1 MKSTRTELSRRD
13 FLKTTAVAGAGLT
26 LSFTI
31 PGGGAREASA
41 ATAFEPNAALTI
53 TPDGII
59 TVHITKAEMGQG
71 VGTAL
76 AQIVA
81 EELEAD
87 WKDIRIDYPMNDPKF
102 GLMLTGGSWSV
113 NWTFDSLSRAGA
125 GARMLLIEAA
135 AKQMGV
141 AAEDCVAA
149 DSRVRHLPTGRSMA
163 YGEIVAKVPITRTLS
178 EEDLKKIALKKPS
191 QYRIVGTWIPRL
203 DIPEKTNGRAKFGID
218 TFLPGMVYAKVAY
231 PPTREAGKHTA
242 VDDSAAKKVKGYVAT
257 VVTPGLVAVVATTY
271 ENAVKARDALRI
283 TWDQGPNA
291 NVSSES
297 IFAAFAKKAA
307 EDTSALA
314 WLEAGDVKA
323 AMAQAPK
330 RHEATFTTDYVA
342 HMQMEPMN
350 CVVRFADGAYDIYT
364 GSQFQT
370 FAVGT
375 LAATLGVDASKVRI
389 HQHYLGGGFGRRLE
403 PDIMVETALIAREVK
418 RPVKLIRSR
427 EEDLKRDFYRSA
439 TLQVVKAALA
449 GDGKVVAWENTL
461 VASHP
466 GKRWGPDFVD
476 KKGLDQFALNG
487 ADHVYDIP
495 NQLVRAVP
503 VETGIPVG
511 YVRAVAPNY
520 TFFAVETFMDELAK
534 LAGVDPL
541 QYRLSMLGSAPRLAR
556 VLRLAAD
563 QAGWGTPLPPNTG
576 RGIACVSAQEK
587 KTPTWTASVVQAR
600 VDPATGKVQ
609 VEKIVC
615 AVDCGIVVNPDGA
628 RSQIEGSILFGVSN
642 ALKERGTVANGTL
655 AQSNFHDYQVLRMN
669 EVPEIEIHIVPS
681 TEYPTGLG
689 EPGTTTVAPALSN
702 AIFAATGARVRQ
714 VPLIPERVLAA
725 LRARA

>member
-1 MKSTRTELSRRD
+1 MTRRVTRRA
-13 FLKTTAVAGAGLT
+13 FL
-26 LSFTI
+26 
-31 PGGGAREASA
+31 ASA
-41 ATAFEPNAALTI
+41 AAAGAALTIRFPLVGPGVAAGATAYDPNAALTI
-53 TPDGII
+53 TPDGLV

-87 WKDIRIDYPMNDPKF
+87 WKDVRIDYPTNDPKF

-113 NWTFDSLSRAGA
+113 NWTFDTLSRAGA
-125 GARMLLIEAA
+125 AARLSLVDAA
-135 AKQMGV
+135 ARAWGV
-141 AAEDCVAA
+141 DPADCAA
-149 DSRVRHLPTGRSMA
+149 DRGVVRHLPTGRA
-163 YGEIVAKVPITRTLS
+163 LRYGEIVARVPITKTFS
-178 EEDLKKIALKKPS
+178 EDDLKKIALKKPAD
-191 QYRIVGTWIPRL
+191 YRVVGQWIPRL
-203 DIPEKTNGRAKFGID
+203 DIPDKVTGKAKFGID
-218 TFLPGMVYAKVAY
+218 TFVPNMVYAKVAY
-231 PPTREAGKHTA
+231 PPTREGGTHTA
-242 VDDSAAKKVKGYVAT
+242 VDDSAARRVKGYVAT
-257 VVTPGLVAVVATTY
+257 VTLPQLVAVVATSY
-271 ENAVKARDALRI
+271 EAAVKARDALKV
-283 TWDQGPNA
+283 TWDPGPNA
-291 NVSSES
+291 GTSTES
-297 IFAAFAKKAA
+297 IFATFARAK
-307 EDTSALA
+307 DDPGTA
-314 WLEAGDVKA
+314 WHEQGDVKA
-323 AMAQAPK
+323 AMGSAAR
-330 RHEATFTTDYVA
+330 RHEATYTTDYVA

-350 CVVRFADGAYDIYT
+350 CVVRITDGVYDIYT

-375 LAATLGVDASKVRI
+375 LAAGLGVDAAKIRI

-403 PDIMVETALIAREVK
+403 PDIMLETALIAREVK

-439 TLQVVKAALA
+439 TLQVVRAGLA
-449 GDGKVVAWENTL
+449 GDGKIVAWDKTV

-487 ADHVYDIP
+487 ADHVYDVP
-495 NQLVRAVP
+495 NQIVRAVP
-503 VETGIPVG
+503 VETGISVG

-541 QYRLSMLGSAPRLAR
+541 QYRLSMLGGAPRLAR
-556 VLRLAAD
+556 VLSLAAEK
-563 QAGWGTPLPPNTG
+563 AGWGTPLPANTG
-576 RGIACVSAQEK
+576 RGLACVSAQEK

-600 VDPATGKVQ
+600 VDTATGNVQ
-609 VEKIVC
+609 IQKIVC

-642 ALKERGTVANGTL
+642 ALKERGTVAGGAL
-655 AQSNFHDYQVLRMN
+655 VQSNFHDYPVLRMN
-669 EVPEIEIHIVPS
+669 EVPDVEVHIVPS

-714 VPLIPERVLAA
+714 VPLLPDRVLAA

>member
-1 MKSTRTELSRRD
+1 MSTPVTRRA
-13 FLKTTAVAGAGLT
+13 FLGSAAAAGAALT
-26 LSFTI
+26 IRFPLVG
-31 PGGGAREASA
+31 PGVADSA
-41 ATAFEPNAALTI
+41 AAYEPNAALTI
-53 TPDGII
+53 TQDGLV

-87 WKDIRIDYPMNDPKF
+87 WKDIRVDYPTSDPKF

-113 NWTFDSLSRAGA
+113 NWTFDALSRAGA
-125 GARMLLIEAA
+125 AARLALIDAA
-135 AKQMGV
+135 AKSWNV
-141 AAEDCVAA
+141 SPADCVAER
-149 DSRVRHLPTGRSMA
+149 SMVRHLPSGRA
-163 YGEIVAKVPITRTLS
+163 LRYGEIVARMPITKTFT
-178 EEDLKKIALKKPS
+178 EDELKQIALKKPS
-191 QYRIVGTWIPRL
+191 EYRVVGQWIPRL
-203 DIPEKTNGRAKFGID
+203 DIPDKVTGKAKFGID
-218 TFLPGMVYAKVAY
+218 TFLPNMVYAKVVY
-231 PPTREAGKHTA
+231 PPVREGATRTA
-242 VDDSAAKKVKGYVAT
+242 VDDGAAKRVKGYVAT
-257 VVTPGLVAVVATTY
+257 VTLPQLVAVVATSY
-271 ENAVKARDALRI
+271 EAAVKARDALKVS
-283 TWDQGPNA
+283 WNPGPNA
-291 NVSSES
+291 NVSTES
-297 IFAAFAKKAA
+297 IFAKFSQAKDDPNAA
-307 EDTSALA
+307 A
-314 WLEAGDVKA
+314 WHEQGDVKSAMGGA
-323 AMAQAPK
+323 AR
-330 RHEATFTTDYVA
+330 RHEATFMTDYVA

-350 CVVRFADGAYDIYT
+350 CVVRFADGVYDIYT

-375 LAATLGVDASKVRI
+375 LAATLGVDASKIRI

-439 TLQVVKAALA
+439 TLQVVRA
-449 GDGKVVAWENTL
+449 GLGSDGKIVAWENTL

-534 LAGVDPL
+534 LAGVDPV
-541 QYRLSMLGSAPRLAR
+541 QYRVSMLGGAPRLAR
-556 VLRLAAD
+556 VVTLAAEK
-563 QAGWGTPLPPNTG
+563 AGWGTPLPPNTG

-587 KTPTWTASVVQAR
+587 KTPTWTASVVQAK
-600 VDPATGKVQ
+600 VDPASGKVQ

-628 RSQIEGSILFGVSN
+628 RSQIEGSLLFGVSN
-642 ALKERGTVANGTL
+642 ALKERGTVANGAL

>member
-41 ATAFEPNAALTI
+41 AAAFEPNAALTI
-53 TPDGII
+53 MPDGII

-87 WKDIRIDYPMNDPKF
+87 WKDIRIYYPMNDPKF

-113 NWTFDSLSRAGA
+113 NGTFDSLSRAGA

-141 AAEDCVAA
+141 AAADCVAA

-203 DIPEKTNGRAKFGID
+203 DSPEKTNGRAKFGID

-231 PPTREAGKHTA
+231 PPTREGGKHTS
-242 VDDSAAKKVKGYVAT
+242 VDDSAAKRVKGYIRT
-257 VVTPGLVAVVATTY
+257 VVNDDIVAVVADTY
-271 ENAVKARDALRI
+271 ENAVKARDALKV
-283 TWDQGPNA
+283 TWNPGSYA
-291 NVSSES
+291 NVSTES
-297 IFAAFAKKAA
+297 IFQEYARKAR
-307 EDTSALA
+307 EDTTSPA
-314 WLEAGDVKA
+314 WVEQGDIRSGMAEAVKT
-323 AMAQAPK
+323 
-330 RHEATFTTDYVA
+330 HEATFTTDYVA

-350 CVVRFADGAYDIYT
+350 CVVRFENGVYDVYT

-370 FAVGT
+370 MAVGT
-375 LAATLGVDASKVRI
+375 LSKKLGVEESKIRI

-403 PDIMVETALIAREVK
+403 PDVILEGALIAREVK

-427 EEDLKRDFYRSA
+427 EEDLRRDYYRSA
-439 TLQVVKAALA
+439 TLQVLKGGLGAN
-449 GDGKVVAWENTL
+449 GKIVAWQNTL
-461 VASHP
+461 VAAYP
-466 GKRWGPDFVD
+466 GERYGGLDD
-476 KKGLDQFALNG
+476 KGRDQFALNG
-487 ADHVYDIP
+487 SDHVYDIP
-495 NQLVRAVP
+495 HQFVRAIRS
-503 VETGIPVG
+503 ETGMSVG

-520 TFFAVETFMDELAK
+520 TFFAVETFIDELAH
-534 LAGVDPL
+534 LASVDPVAF
-541 QYRLSMLGSAPRLAR
+541 RLSMLGGAPRLAR
-556 VLRLAAD
+556 VLKLAAD
-563 QAGWGTPLPPNTG
+563 RAGWDSPLPPNVG
-576 RGIACVSAQEK
+576 RGVACVTAQERK
-587 KTPTWTASVVQAR
+587 SPTWTASVVEAQ
-600 VDPATGKVQ
+600 VDPASGAVKVR
-609 VEKIVC
+609 KIVC

-628 RSQIEGSILFGVSN
+628 RSQIEGSLLFGLSN
-642 ALKERGTVANGTL
+642 ALKERGTVKNGAL
-655 AQSNFHDYQVLRMN
+655 EQSNFHDYQVLRMSD
-669 EVPEIEIHIVPS
+669 VPEVEVHVVPS

-689 EPGTTTVAPALSN
+689 EPGTTTILPALSN
-702 AIFAATGARVRQ
+702 AIFAATGARVRSA
-714 VPLIPERVLAA
+714 PLTAERVLTAIQQKA
-725 LRARA
+725 